1 MDQFYFGSLHQLNL
15 EWWQQGEVNKI
26 MKKGVFEF
34 WQHRKLAILAQNER
48 WTPEATAWRMD
59 VPDWPA

>member
-1 MDQFYFGSLHQLNL
+1 
-15 EWWQQGEVNKI
+15 
-26 MKKGVFEF
+26 MKKGVFEC